1 MTYEE
6 ELKTAL
12 REALSMLGL
21 VEVEVLLEHP
31 LEIAHGDYAT
41 NVAMVGA
48 KKAGKNP
55 RALAEEIAT
64 IVRAKSD
71 PMIASVEVA
80 GPGFINFRFS
90 QAYFDRALGG
100 ALAAGASYGE
110 NQTLSG
116 KKVIVEYT
124 DPNPFKEFHIGHLM
138 SNTIGE
144 SISRLIETSG
154 AETKRACYQ
163 GDTGMHVAKTLWG
176 MKYMFPGV
184 FREKKT
190 TEDKIRFLAHCYK
203 VGSGAYD
210 EEDLSGSLAGGPSK
224 KELIVQIN
232 KLVHQDSDEEIR
244 ELYTWGRAV
253 SLDYFETIYKR
264 LGTNHGDGKAFN
276 FYFFESETGVFG
288 KEVVL
293 AHPDIFVESDGAIVY
308 KGDEAKGLHTRV
320 FINKEG
326 LPTYEAKELGLSK
339 IKFDHFPYDVS
350 IVVTASEVND
360 YFKVLLDAMGKVFPD
375 LAVKTEHIG
384 HGMMKLPTGKMSSRT
399 GDVVTATSFV
409 DDIKAKAL
417 EKITNEHLSASEKD
431 EIAEMV
437 AIGAIKY
444 TILRQD
450 PSKDIIFDAER
461 SLSFEG
467 DSGPYLQYTAARIT
481 SLLAKAEGRPI
492 DARKS
497 TDAPT
502 LVLHKIL
509 LRFPE
514 VLLRAQVERAPHYV
528 ATYLIELAREFNA
541 FYGNTIILD
550 GASDEPYKLALSQAT
565 RNAIRRGLWVL
576 GIPTPERM

>member
-21 VEVEVLLEHP
+21 VEVDVLLEHP

-41 NVAMVGA
+41 NLAMVCA

-210 EEDLSGSLAGGPSK
+210 EEDLSGSLLGGPRK
-224 KELIVQIN
+224 KELIAQIN
-232 KLVHQDSDEEIR
+232 KLVHQDADEEIR

-264 LGTNHGDGKAFN
+264 LGTDHGDDKAFD

-288 KEVVL
+288 KEIVL
-293 AHPDIFVESDGAIVY
+293 LHPDIFVESDGAIVY

-339 IKFDHFPYDVS
+339 IKFDHFPYDASV
-350 IVVTASEVND
+350 VVTANEVND

-375 LAVKTEHIG
+375 LAAKTEHIG

-399 GDVVTATSFV
+399 GDVITATSFI

-417 EKITNEHLSASEKD
+417 GKIVNDELSLEEKD
-431 EIAEMV
+431 MIAEMV

-450 PSKDIIFDAER
+450 PTKDIIFDAER

-481 SLLAKAEGRPI
+481 SLLAKAEDRPI
-492 DARKS
+492 DAQKS

-502 LVLHKIL
+502 PSLHKVL

-514 VLLRAQVERAPHYV
+514 VLARAQVERAPHHV

-541 FYGNTIILD
+541 FYANTVVLD
-550 GASDEPYKLALSQAT
+550 GAPDEPYKLALCAVT
-565 RNAIRRGLWVL
+565 HNVIIKGLFAL
-576 GIPTPERM
+576 GIPTPARM

>member
-1 MTYEE
+1 MMYEE
-6 ELKTAL
+6 ELKAL
-12 REALSMLGL
+12 LHEALSTLGL
-21 VEVEVLLEHP
+21 LDVDVLLEHP
-31 LEIAHGDYAT
+31 AELLHGDYAT

-55 RALAEEIAT
+55 RALAEEVAALL
-64 IVRAKSD
+64 RAKGD
-71 PMIASVEVA
+71 PMIAAVEVA
-80 GPGFINFRFS
+80 GPGFINFRLS
-90 QAYFDRALGG
+90 KAYFDRALLDALAEGG
-100 ALAAGASYGE
+100 AYGE
-110 NQTLSG
+110 NRTLAG

-144 SISRLIETSG
+144 SISRLIEISG

-163 GDTGMHVAKTLWG
+163 GDVGLHVAKAIWG
-176 MKYMFPGV
+176 MRKYIAEDETIFPSLLESYLGKAYARGASAFEVDQQAKEEIISLNKRIYEREPGV
-184 FREKKT
+184 
-190 TEDKIRFLAHCYK
+190 
-203 VGSGAYD
+203 
-210 EEDLSGSLAGGPSK
+210 LSLYERG
-224 KELIVQIN
+224 KE
-232 KLVHQDSDEEIR
+232 
-244 ELYTWGRAV
+244 V
-253 SLDYFETIYKR
+253 SLSLFERIYRR

-293 AHPDIFVESDGAIVY
+293 AHPDIFVASDGAVVY

-375 LAVKTEHIG
+375 LAAKTEHIG

-399 GDVVTATSFV
+399 GDVVTATSFI

>member
-1 MTYEE
+1 MMYEE
-6 ELKTAL
+6 ELKALL
-12 REALSMLGL
+12 REALSTLGL
-21 VEVEVLLEHP
+21 VEVDVLLEHP
-31 LEIAHGDYAT
+31 AELLHGDYAT

-55 RALAEEIAT
+55 RALAEEVAAL
-64 IVRAKSD
+64 VRAKGD
-71 PMIASVEVA
+71 PMIAAVEVA
-80 GPGFINFRFS
+80 GPGFINFRLS
-90 QAYFDRALGG
+90 KAYFDRALLDALAEGG
-100 ALAAGASYGE
+100 AYGE

-116 KKVIVEYT
+116 KRVIVEYT

-144 SISRLIETSG
+144 SISRLIEISG

-163 GDTGMHVAKTLWG
+163 GDVGLHVAKTVWG
-176 MKYMFPGV
+176 YRDLYMKEGTPTHDLTAV
-184 FREKKT
+184 FLGRAYAHGAQSYEKD
-190 TEDKIRFLAHCYK
+190 ED
-203 VGSGAYD
+203 V
-210 EEDLSGSLAGGPSK
+210 K
-224 KELIVQIN
+224 KEIITLN
-232 KLVHQDSDEEIR
+232 AF
-244 ELYTWGRAV
+244 LYNGTGDKTYQHIYDLGKKV

-293 AHPDIFVESDGAIVY
+293 AHPEIFVASDGAIVY

-339 IKFDHFPYDVS
+339 IKFDHFPYDAS

-375 LAVKTEHIG
+375 LAAKTEHIG
-384 HGMMKLPTGKMSSRT
+384 HGIMKLPTGKMSSRT
-399 GDVVTATSFV
+399 GDVITATSFI
-409 DDIKAKAL
+409 DDMKTKAL
-417 EKITNEHLSASEKD
+417 GKIVNDELSPEEKD
-431 EIAEMV
+431 AIAEMV

-450 PSKDIIFDAER
+450 PTKDIIFDAER

-467 DSGPYLQYTAARIT
+467 DSGPYLQYTAARIA
-481 SLLAKAEGRPI
+481 SLLAKADGRPI
-492 DARKS
+492 DARRS
-497 TDAPT
+497 IDAPT
-502 LVLHKIL
+502 PVLHKVL

-514 VLLRAQVERAPHYV
+514 VVLRAEVERAPHHV

-541 FYGNTIILD
+541 FYANTIILD
-550 GASDEPYKLALSQAT
+550 GAPDEPYKLALSQAV
-565 RNAIRRGLWVL
+565 RNIIKRGLWVL